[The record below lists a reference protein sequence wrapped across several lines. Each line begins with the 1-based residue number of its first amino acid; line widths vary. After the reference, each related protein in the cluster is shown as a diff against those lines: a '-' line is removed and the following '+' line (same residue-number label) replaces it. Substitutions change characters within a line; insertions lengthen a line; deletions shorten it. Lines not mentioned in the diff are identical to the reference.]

1 MTVSSMASPC
11 LCRPS
16 RRPRRTVR
24 PVRCKTKQPCISV
37 AAVALLQGSRSK
49 RSSRRSRTGAGG
61 ARVREARSRSTRSTS
76 RQPDNTAP
84 SHSCVAAVH
93 TARLGCRRTTQ
104 STVRSAHWSSR
115 TMMRD
120 ASRQPSRQELEHG
133 HDKAG
138 CSNAGRTFPSGRHST
153 AAAPQQW
160 GRLMP
165 GPPAADGGP
174 AARDRWPAS
183 RASRRRL
190 RLLSVAAM
198 RAGDQPGGTANK
210 PA

>member
-37 AAVALLQGSRSK
+37 AAVAVALLQGSRSK

-120 ASRQPSRQELEHG
+120 ASRQPSRTRTRTWARQGRMLKCRAHLPERAALDRSRPTAVG
-133 HDKAG
+133 QTDAG
-138 CSNAGRTFPSGRHST
+138 PSSSGR
-153 AAAPQQW
+153 W
-160 GRLMP
+160 
-165 GPPAADGGP
+165 
-174 AARDRWPAS
+174 
-183 RASRRRL
+183 
-190 RLLSVAAM
+190 
-198 RAGDQPGGTANK
+198 PGGARQV
-210 PA
+210 AR